1 MPKSPEFRRLL
12 RGCAAG
18 FAAAGAFSLAINLLY
33 LAGPLYMLQVYDRV
47 VPSGSEVTLLMLTV
61 ALLLAYLVLAG
72 LDMVRA
78 TILTR
83 LSIRI
88 DRQMAPRV
96 MQAIIAGPVAG
107 GEARGQILR
116 EFDTFRQFA
125 SGGGIHAIF
134 DLPWAPIY
142 VATIFIL
149 HWVLGIFAVVCCLAL
164 LAMALL
170 NELLI
175 RKPLAEANAAAA
187 RSYGFTEAA
196 VRNGEIVRAMGMTA
210 GLLHRWARDRAV
222 MLSRQAGASDRGAAV
237 QAVIRFLRLGMQ
249 SAVLGLG
256 AYLVIEHDASSGAM
270 FAASLLL
277 GRALQPIEQV
287 VGGWRNQTAARRAMR
302 RLDELFLARPVAER
316 ALTLPRP
323 AGRLEVENLTCV
335 VPGQPAPLLRGV
347 SFALAAGEVLGVI
360 GPSGAG
366 KSTLARH
373 LVGVVAASAGSVR
386 LDGADVVAWSR
397 STLGQHVGYLPQD
410 IELFSG
416 TVGANI
422 NRFETDNDGAT
433 LRAAQR
439 ARVHDLVLRLGD
451 GYETLVGEGGVAL
464 SGGTRQR
471 IGLARAVYGA
481 PSLVVLDEPS
491 SNLDASG
498 DSALADCVH
507 DLKNDGT
514 TTVVISHRLST
525 LGVVDKL
532 LLLRD
537 GQALMFGPRAE
548 VLAKLSQQQAAEG
561 GPGVQPVRRI
571 RSGG

>member
-12 RGCAAG
+12 RRCAAG
-18 FAAAGAFSLAINLLY
+18 FAIAGAFSLAINLLY

-47 VPSGSEVTLLMLTV
+47 VPSGSEATLLMLTL

-72 LDMVRA
+72 LDLVRA
-78 TILTR
+78 AVLTR

-96 MQAIIAGPVAG
+96 MQAIIAGPVVG
-107 GEARGQILR
+107 GEARGQMLR

-125 SGGGIHAIF
+125 STGIHAIF

-142 VATIFIL
+142 VATIFVL
-149 HWVLGIFAVVCCLAL
+149 HWVLGVFAVVCCLAL

-170 NELLI
+170 NEVLV

-187 RSYGFTEAA
+187 RSYGFTEAT

-210 GLLHRWARDRAV
+210 GLLRRWSRDRAV
-222 MLSRQAGASDRGAAV
+222 MLSRQAGASGRGASV

-249 SAVLGLG
+249 SAVLGIG
-256 AYLVIEHDASSGAM
+256 AWLVIEHEASSGAM

-287 VGGWRNQTAARRAMR
+287 VGGWRNQAAARQAMR
-302 RLDELFLARPVAER
+302 RLDELFLARPEMDKP
-316 ALTLPRP
+316 LTLPRP
-323 AGRLEVENLTCV
+323 AGRLEVENLTAI
-335 VPGQPAPLLRGV
+335 VPGQPPLLRGV
-347 SFALAAGEVLGVI
+347 SFTLEPGEVLGVI

-373 LVGVVAASAGSVR
+373 LVGVTAASAGTVR
-386 LDGADVVAWSR
+386 LDGADIVPWSR
-397 STLGQHVGYLPQD
+397 GTLGRHVGYLPQD
-410 IELFSG
+410 IELFAD

-422 NRFETDNDGAT
+422 GRFEADNDEAI
-433 LRAAQR
+433 LRAAER
-439 ARVHDLVLRLGD
+439 ARVHELVLRLRH
-451 GYETLVGEGGVAL
+451 GYETPVGEGGVTL

-471 IGLARAVYGA
+471 IGLARAVYGG

-491 SNLDASG
+491 SNLDAGG
-498 DSALADCVH
+498 DSALADCIQ
-507 DLKNDGT
+507 DLKKEGT

-532 LLLRD
+532 LVLRD
-537 GQALMFGPRAE
+537 GQAVMFGPRAD
-548 VLAKLSQQQAAEG
+548 VLARLSQHQASEG
-561 GPGVQPVRRI
+561 GPGVQPVRQIKRAA
-571 RSGG
+571 

>member
-1 MPKSPEFRRLL
+1 LL
-12 RGCAAG
+12 RGCASG
-18 FAAAGAFSLAINLLY
+18 FAVAGAFSLAINLLY

-47 VPSGSEVTLLMLTV
+47 VPSGSEATLLMLTV
-61 ALLLAYLVLAG
+61 ILLLAYLVLAG

-78 TILTR
+78 AVLTR

-96 MQAIIAGPVAG
+96 MQAIIAGPVPG
-107 GEARGQILR
+107 GEARGQMLR

-142 VATIFIL
+142 VATIFLL
-149 HWVLGIFAVVCCLAL
+149 HWALGVFAVVCCLAL
-164 LAMALL
+164 LALALL
-170 NELLI
+170 NEVLV

-210 GLLHRWARDRAV
+210 GLLQRWARDRAV
-222 MLSRQAGASDRGAAV
+222 MLGRQAGASDRGAAV

-249 SAVLGLG
+249 STVLGIG
-256 AYLVIEHDASSGAM
+256 AWLVIEHEASSGAM

-287 VGGWRNQTAARRAMR
+287 VGGWRNQVAARRAMR
-302 RLDELFLARPVAER
+302 RLDDLFLTRPVADKPL
-316 ALTLPRP
+316 ALPRP
-323 AGRLEVENLTCV
+323 AGRLEVENLTSV
-335 VPGQPAPLLRGV
+335 VPGQSTPLLRGV
-347 SFALAAGEVLGVI
+347 SFALEPGEVLGVI

-373 LVGVVAASAGSVR
+373 LVGVVAANAGSVR
-386 LDGADVVAWSR
+386 LDGADVVAWAR
-397 STLGQHVGYLPQD
+397 GTLGRHVGYLPQD
-410 IELFSG
+410 IELLAD

-422 NRFETDNDGAT
+422 GRFEADNDEAI
-433 LRAAQR
+433 LRAGQR
-439 ARVHDLVLRLGD
+439 ARVHELVLRLRN
-451 GYETLVGEGGVAL
+451 GYETPVGEGGVAL

-471 IGLARAVYGA
+471 IGLARAVYGG

-491 SNLDASG
+491 SNLDAGG
-498 DSALADCVH
+498 DSALADCIR
-507 DLKNDGT
+507 DLKKDGT
-514 TTVVISHRLST
+514 TTVVISHRLGT
-525 LGVVDKL
+525 LDVVDKL
-532 LLLRD
+532 LVLRD
-537 GQALMFGPRAE
+537 GQVALFGPRAE
-548 VLAKLSQQQAAEG
+548 VLAKLQG
-561 GPGVQPVRRI
+561 TQPVRQIKRAA
-571 RSGG
+571 